1 MRSSSNCYERL
12 AAVERRRLAAI
23 AAKSVKETRYHLRYS
38 SGWLVRLG
46 DGTAESRQRAQQALQ
61 HLWPYTRE
69 MFEEQ
74 ANDRLLA
81 SVGVVPPLAA
91 LESAWRARVAGVLG
105 EATLEQ
111 PAATPYRWQ
120 GRRGVHSEHLGHL
133 LAEMQYLQRAYPGA
147 QW

>member
-1 MRSSSNCYERL
+1 LQQSSD
-12 AAVERRRLAAI
+12 AQLAAI
-23 AAKSVKETRYHLRYS
+23 AAKAVKETRYHFRFS
-38 SGWLVRLG
+38 ASWLVRLG
-46 DGTAESRQRAQQALQ
+46 DGTAESRQHAQQALQ
-61 HLWPYTRE
+61 QLWPYTRE

-74 ANDRLLA
+74 GADRLLA
-81 SVGVVPPLAA
+81 REGVAPPLAA

-111 PAATPYRWQ
+111 PASTPYRWH